1 MSPLYLGA
9 ICGNMFSTINAYSVV
24 IVSYAAGIDFI
35 QGIYLRI
42 GGLVLSILFTIGYLY
57 GYYRWIQNDERNSI
71 TYNSNDE
78 ILRKNNV
85 YKNLKQKEEDIP
97 DGENLGDSQQFKK
110 NNDVDEEYN
119 NEVEKNTQNENNEK
133 TEDKNEENKILIKKS
148 DNENKIF
155 EQDVKI
161 EKISKKQ
168 WAYMIIF
175 CLGIISIIPGVAIF
189 EWTITQMAAVFF
201 F

>member
-1 MSPLYLGA
+1 
-9 ICGNMFSTINAYSVV
+9 MFSTINAYSVV

-97 DGENLGDSQQFKK
+97 DGENLGDSQ
-110 NNDVDEEYN
+110 
-119 NEVEKNTQNENNEK
+119 
-133 TEDKNEENKILIKKS
+133 
-148 DNENKIF
+148 
-155 EQDVKI
+155 
-161 EKISKKQ
+161 
-168 WAYMIIF
+168 
-175 CLGIISIIPGVAIF
+175 
-189 EWTITQMAAVFF
+189 
-201 F
+201 